1 MKITTAAPED
11 FMAIYEFVGDI
22 EELVQLPRH
31 FYRVMLLHFG
41 DSIFVARDQG
51 AIVGF
56 ALGFVSQRHP
66 DVFFMYQI
74 GVAAPYRGRGIAQ
87 ELIRHAEDYAREHGC
102 SRMWGT
108 VETGNM
114 QSRRF
119 FEKLGCRNVSSPEHG
134 EVIVEDGTP
143 ALHNYY
149 GTGTDQ
155 VLYEKKV
162 TSR

>member
-1 MKITTAAPED
+1 MKITATAPED
-11 FMAIYEFVGDI
+11 FMSLYEFVGDI

-31 FYRVMLLHFG
+31 FYKVMLVHFG

-51 AIVGF
+51 AIAGF
-56 ALGFVSQRHP
+56 SLGFVSQRHP
-66 DVFFMYQI
+66 DVYFMYQI

-87 ELIRHAEDYAREHGC
+87 ELVRHAEDYAREHGC

-108 VETGNM
+108 VETDNM

-134 EVIVEDGTP
+134 KVIMEDGTP
-143 ALHNYY
+143 ALHNFY

-162 TSR
+162 ASR